1 MENKKVLSQGAE
13 GKIYIT
19 TFLDKKCLVKERF
32 VKEYRVKELDTKL
45 TKSRILNESRNI
57 SRASILGINV
67 PTIYFIDLLERKI
80 YMEYIENGCQL
91 KEILSYIFELKDLN
105 PYEELLKKIINDL
118 GNIISKLHSN
128 DIVHGDLT
136 PSNIILKIKSNENND
151 NNLNSGKDEILQSK
165 NYDYMYL
172 IDFGLSSMTTSNQS
186 GIEDKAVDLYVLKRA
201 MISNNPKSEEVF
213 EKIINI
219 YAKNCVNGEKII
231 EHYKKVEMR
240 GRKRIAFG

>member
-1 MENKKVLSQGAE
+1 MKVF
-13 GKIYIT
+13 T
-19 TFLDKKCLVKERF
+19 
-32 VKEYRVKELDTKL
+32 
-45 TKSRILNESRNI
+45 
-57 SRASILGINV
+57 
-67 PTIYFIDLLERKI
+67 
-80 YMEYIENGCQL
+80 
-91 KEILSYIFELKDLN
+91 IFEDIIIEKIEKYIWRIICFNFFFYLMFFYYCIIYLEN
-105 PYEELLKKIINDL
+105 LIIN
-118 GNIISKLHSN
+118 
-128 DIVHGDLT
+128 
-136 PSNIILKIKSNENND
+136 E
-151 NNLNSGKDEILQSK
+151 K

-172 IDFGLSSMTTSNQS
+172 IDFGLSSKTTSNQS